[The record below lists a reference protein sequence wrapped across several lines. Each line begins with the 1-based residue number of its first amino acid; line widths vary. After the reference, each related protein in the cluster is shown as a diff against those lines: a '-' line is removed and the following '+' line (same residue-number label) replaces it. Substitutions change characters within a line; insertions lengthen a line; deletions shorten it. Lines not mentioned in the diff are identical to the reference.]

1 MTLSD
6 NDGLIVFQQ
15 SWLPS
20 IYFSFKFSKYFF
32 LDFLKNETENMQL
45 FLCFVYKIL
54 LPTSYF

>member
-15 SWLPS
+15 SLLPS

-32 LDFLKNETENMQL
+32 LDFFKNETENMEL
-45 FLCFVYKIL
+45 FLCFAYKIL
-54 LPTSYF
+54 LPPSCF